1 MLAIARGKTGK
12 RIAAVCPYTQ
22 PHKNTS
28 DDMPLLPIKRT
39 PELLQAAYTVSR
51 FLLQERDLAN
61 MLQGICDRLVVDGLN
76 QSALLVLLDQDSGGV
91 ITADAGLGERFA
103 PIMARLREGQLPEC
117 GTQVLQAGE
126 GETVLCVG
134 CQCGACLDADG
145 QDGSQVLCAAI
156 RCSPSFYGFLALQLP
171 PAVEPTTL
179 ERQIITDLTESITLA
194 LRQLFAEV
202 AAKQREQELQRI
214 EERYELA
221 LHASQAGL
229 WDWNIKTGEMYTS
242 PDQWELLDYRDNN
255 GGDPAA
261 ARRFIHPDDRDNVL
275 TLLNEHLTGKT
286 DEYRIEYRVRE
297 EDGEWTWFLDRG
309 RVVERD
315 DNNMPVRMTGT
326 HQNISLQKKQDQA
339 VAVVQQ
345 QLHAAV
351 DYERNFLQTVIDSAG
366 DPVMVIDLDFNLLL
380 INQAAARLVQ
390 NNGDIASMG
399 GQKCYRLFCGADV
412 PCQDLRFPCPVAEV
426 KAQRRSLKLIHNP
439 YHGNGVNNVFELEV
453 SPLKDSQGEL
463 YGIIEVARD
472 ITDRLRIE
480 KELRD
485 SQSNLYRL
493 AHHDTLTGL
502 PNRLLFRDRLN
513 HAINKAGRN
522 RTCVAILFLDL
533 DRFKVINDTL
543 GHDIGDALL
552 IEVAVR
558 LQRQCRQSDT
568 VARLGGDE
576 FIFILEDIGSREDA
590 SVVAAKIMAA
600 LTVPVCIK
608 GNELN
613 ITTSIGIAFFPDDSK
628 EIEEVLKC
636 ADIALYAAKEVGRS
650 NCQFY
655 RDGIQQAG
663 QRPQLGD
670 QQFRLAIE
678 AGQLFLDYLPQYELS
693 SGNLVGVESLL
704 HWNHPKMG
712 LLQPDAFIT
721 AAQDCGMLAEVSA
734 WLMGEVCRFLRSW
747 RQEGGRWL
755 PVTVNIAFRQLLEP
769 GFLAMIE
776 RVTAQYQIPAAM
788 LVLEL
793 RERDVDDATAQGL
806 DSIEQIGSFGLGL
819 AVDDFGADRCSLSR
833 LQNLP
838 LRRLTMNRE
847 LLSGV
852 PTDQRAATLA
862 AALIGLGHS
871 LGLIVLADGVEQD
884 AQLTFLRLHGCDQAQ
899 GALLSPHL
907 SGEGVLSLLLAS
919 EKGD

>member
-1 MLAIARGKTGK
+1 MKKSRTGFVLASVRTGPLTIQMIPLTPMK
-12 RIAAVCPYTQ
+12 I
-22 PHKNTS
+22 TS
-28 DDMPLLPIKRT
+28 D
-39 PELLQAAYTVSR
+39 LLQAAYAVCR

-61 MLQGICDRLVVDGLN
+61 LLQGICDRLTVDGRN
-76 QSALLVLLDQDSGGV
+76 PSALLVLRDQDAGGV
-91 ITADAGLGERFA
+91 ITAETGLGDRFA
-103 PIMARLREGQLPEC
+103 LIMDRLREGQLPNC
-117 GTQVLQAGE
+117 GKLALQAGD
-126 GETVLCVG
+126 GETVLCER
-134 CQCGACLDADG
+134 CDCGVCIDSGGPEVSSAI
-145 QDGSQVLCAAI
+145 CAAI
-156 RCSPSFYGFLALQLP
+156 RCSPSLSGFFTIQLP
-171 PAVEPTTL
+171 PGAQATAL
-179 ERQIITDLTESITLA
+179 ERRIIADLAVSITQA
-194 LRQLFAEV
+194 LRQLFDDE
-202 AAKQREQELQRI
+202 AAKQREVELQLV

-242 PDQWELLDYRDNN
+242 PDQWELLDYRATS

-261 ARRFIHPDDRDNVL
+261 SRRFIHPDDRDNVL
-275 TLLNEHLTGKT
+275 ALLNEHLTGKT

-380 INQAAARLVQ
+380 INQSAARLVQ

-399 GQKCYRLFCGADV
+399 GQKCYRLFCGSDV

-426 KAQRRSLKLIHNP
+426 KAHHRSLKLIHNP

-513 HAINKAGRN
+513 QAINKAGRS
-522 RTCVAILFLDL
+522 RTGVAILFLDL

-576 FIFILEDIGSREDA
+576 FIFILEDVGNREDA
-590 SVVAAKIMAA
+590 TVVAAKIMTA
-600 LTVPVCIK
+600 LTVPVFIRGHK
-608 GNELN
+608 LN
-613 ITTSIGIAFFPDDSK
+613 ITTSIGIALFPEDSR
-628 EIEEVLKC
+628 EIEEVLKY
-636 ADIALYAAKEVGRS
+636 ADMALYAAKAVGRS
-650 NCQFY
+650 NFQFY
-655 RDGIQQAG
+655 RQGIPQTGQQ
-663 QRPQLGD
+663 PQFDD

-678 AGQLFLDYLPQYELS
+678 TGQLFLDYLPQYELS
-693 SGNLVGVESLL
+693 SGNIIGVESLL

-712 LLQPDAFIT
+712 ILQPDAFIP
-721 AAQDCGMLAEVSA
+721 AAHECGMLEEVNA
-734 WLMGEVCRFLRSW
+734 WLMREVCHFLRYW
-747 RQEGGRWL
+747 QQKVGRWL
-755 PVTVNIAFRQLLEP
+755 PVTVNIAIRQLLEP
-769 GFLAMIE
+769 GFFTMVE
-776 RVTAQYQIPAAM
+776 RVTVQYEIPAAM

-793 RERDVDDATAQGL
+793 RERDVNDATVQGL
-806 DSIEQIGSFGLGL
+806 ERIEQLGSFGLGL

-833 LQNLP
+833 LQHLP

-847 LLSGV
+847 LLSTV
-852 PTDQRAATLA
+852 PTDQRAATLITA
-862 AALIGLGHS
+862 IIGLGHS
-871 LGLIVLADGVEQD
+871 LGLLVLADGVEQD
-884 AQLTFLRLHGCDQAQ
+884 AQLAFLRLHGCDQAQ

-907 SGEGVLSLLLAS
+907 TGDEVLSLLLAS
-919 EKGD
+919 EKAD

>member
-1 MLAIARGKTGK
+1 
-12 RIAAVCPYTQ
+12 
-22 PHKNTS
+22 
-28 DDMPLLPIKRT
+28 MPLLPIKRT

-51 FLLQERDLAN
+51 FLLQERDLAD
-61 MLQGICDRLVVDGLN
+61 MLQGVCDRLVVDGLN

-91 ITADAGLGERFA
+91 ITADAGLGERFK
-103 PIMARLREGQLPEC
+103 PILAGLREGQLPVC

-126 GETVLCVG
+126 GETFLCDG
-134 CQCGACLDADG
+134 CPCGACFDADG
-145 QDGSQVLCAAI
+145 QQASLVLCAAI

-171 PAVEPTTL
+171 SAVEPTAL
-179 ERQIITDLTESITLA
+179 ERQIVADLAESITLA
-194 LRQLFAEV
+194 LRQLFAEE

-242 PDQWELLDYRDNN
+242 PDQWELLDYRANSGIDS
-255 GGDPAA
+255 GGG
-261 ARRFIHPDDRDNVL
+261 RRFIHPDDRDKVL
-275 TLLNEHLTGKT
+275 AVLNEHLAGTT

-309 RVVERD
+309 QVVERD
-315 DNNMPVRMTGT
+315 ENNMPVRMTGT

-380 INQAAARLVQ
+380 INQSAARLVQ
-390 NNGDIASMG
+390 KNRDIASMG

-412 PCQDLRFPCPVAEV
+412 PCQDLRFSCPVAEV
-426 KAQRRSLKLIHNP
+426 KAHRRSLKLIHNP

-502 PNRLLFRDRLN
+502 PNRLLFRDRLT
-513 HAINKAGRN
+513 HAINKAGRS
-522 RTCVAILFLDL
+522 RTGVAILFLDL

-576 FIFILEDIGSREDA
+576 FIFILEDVGSREDA

-600 LTVPVCIK
+600 LTEPVYIR

-613 ITTSIGIAFFPDDSK
+613 ITTSIGIALFPDDSR
-628 EIEEVLKC
+628 EIEEVLKY
-636 ADIALYAAKEVGRS
+636 ADMALYAAKAVGRS
-650 NCQFY
+650 NFQFY
-655 RDGIQQAG
+655 RQGIPQTGQQ
-663 QRPQLGD
+663 PQFDD

-678 AGQLFLDYLPQYELS
+678 TGQLFLDYLPQYDLS
-693 SGNLVGVESLL
+693 SGTIVGVESLL
-704 HWNHPKMG
+704 HWHHPTMG
-712 LLQPDAFIT
+712 LLQPDAFIA
-721 AAQDCGMLAEVSA
+721 AAQECGMLAEVSA
-734 WLMGEVCRFLRSW
+734 WQMGEVCHKLRSW
-747 RQEGGRWL
+747 QRQGGRWL
-755 PVTVNIAFRQLLEP
+755 PVTVNVAFRQLLEP
-769 GFLAMIE
+769 DFLTMVE
-776 RVTAQYQIPAAM
+776 RVTVQQEIPAAM

-793 RERDVDDATAQGL
+793 RERDVNEATVQGL
-806 DSIEQIGSFGLGL
+806 ESIEQLGRFGLGL
-819 AVDDFGADRCSLSR
+819 SVDDFGADRCSLSR
-833 LQNLP
+833 LQHLP

-847 LLSGV
+847 LLSNV

-862 AALIGLGHS
+862 TAIIGLGHT
-871 LGLIVLADGVEQD
+871 LGLLVLADGVEQD
-884 AQLTFLRLHGCDQAQ
+884 AQLAFLRLHGCDQAQ
-899 GALLSPHL
+899 GALLSPPR
-907 SGEGVLSLLLAS
+907 SGDEVPSLLLSS
-919 EKGD
+919 EKAN

>member
-1 MLAIARGKTGK
+1 M
-12 RIAAVCPYTQ
+12 
-22 PHKNTS
+22 
-28 DDMPLLPIKRT
+28 
-39 PELLQAAYTVSR
+39 VSR

-61 MLQGICDRLVVDGLN
+61 MLQGICDRLVVGGLN

-91 ITADAGLGERFA
+91 ITADAGSGERFK
-103 PIMARLREGQLPEC
+103 PIMARLREGQLSEC
-117 GTQVLQAGE
+117 GTQVLQAEE
-126 GETVLCVG
+126 GETFLCTE
-134 CQCGACLDADG
+134 CQCGACSDAEG
-145 QDGSQVLCAAI
+145 QSASRVLCAAI
-156 RCSPSFYGFLALQLP
+156 RCSPGFFGFLALQLP
-171 PAVEPTTL
+171 PGVEPTAL
-179 ERQIITDLTESITLA
+179 ECQIVADLAESVTLA
-194 LRQLFAEV
+194 LRQLFAEE
-202 AAKQREQELQRI
+202 AAKQREQELRRI

-255 GGDPAA
+255 GGDTAA

-315 DNNMPVRMTGT
+315 ENNMPVRMTGT

-380 INQAAARLVQ
+380 INQSAARLVQ
-390 NNGDIASMG
+390 GNGDIALMG

-426 KAQRRSLKLIHNP
+426 KAHHRSLKLIHNP

-513 HAINKAGRN
+513 QAISKAGRS
-522 RTCVAILFLDL
+522 RTGVAILFLDL

-576 FIFILEDIGSREDA
+576 FIFILEDVGNREDA

-600 LTVPVCIK
+600 LTVPVFIR
-608 GNELN
+608 GHELN
-613 ITTSIGIAFFPDDSK
+613 ITTSIGISLFPDDSR
-628 EIEEVLKC
+628 EIEEVLKF
-636 ADIALYAAKEVGRS
+636 ADMALYAAKAVGRS
-650 NCQFY
+650 NFQFY
-655 RDGIQQAG
+655 RQGIPQAVQQ
-663 QRPQLGD
+663 PQFDD
-670 QQFRLAIE
+670 QQFRVAIE
-678 AGQLFLDYLPQYELS
+678 TGQLFLDYLPQYELS
-693 SGNLVGVESLL
+693 SGNIVGIESFL
-704 HWNHPKMG
+704 HWNHPQMG
-712 LLQPDAFIT
+712 LLQPDAFIP
-721 AAQDCGMLAEVSA
+721 AAHECGVLAEVSA
-734 WLMGEVCRFLRSW
+734 WLMREVCRFLKSW
-747 RQEGGRWL
+747 QQQRGRWL

-769 GFLAMIE
+769 DFLTMVE
-776 RVTAQYQIPAAM
+776 QVTSQYEIPAAM
-788 LVLEL
+788 LVFEL
-793 RERDVDDATAQGL
+793 REREVNDATVQGL
-806 DSIEQIGSFGLGL
+806 ESIEKLGSVGLGL

-833 LQNLP
+833 LQHLP
-838 LRRLTMNRE
+838 LRRLTINRE
-847 LLSGV
+847 LLSNV
-852 PTDQRAATLA
+852 PTDQRAATLVA
-862 AALIGLGHS
+862 AIIGLGHS
-871 LGLIVLADGVEQD
+871 LGLLVLADGVEQD
-884 AQLTFLRLHGCDQAQ
+884 AQLAFLRLHGCDQVQ
-899 GALLSPHL
+899 GSLLSPHL
-907 SGEGVLSLLLAS
+907 TGDKVLSLPLAH
-919 EKGD
+919 EKVD

>member
-1 MLAIARGKTGK
+1 
-12 RIAAVCPYTQ
+12 
-22 PHKNTS
+22 
-28 DDMPLLPIKRT
+28 MPLLPLKRT

-76 QSALLVLLDQDSGGV
+76 QAALLVLLDQDSGGV
-91 ITADAGLGERFA
+91 ITADAGRGERFK
-103 PIMARLREGQLPEC
+103 PIMARLREGQLPDC
-117 GTQVLQAGE
+117 GTRILQAEE
-126 GETVLCVG
+126 GETILCTG
-134 CQCGACLDADG
+134 CQCGACFNAPGLDAAL
-145 QDGSQVLCAAI
+145 VLCAAI
-156 RCSPSFYGFLALQLP
+156 RCSPGFYGFLALQLP
-171 PAVEPTTL
+171 PTVKPTAL
-179 ERQIITDLTESITLA
+179 ERQIIADLAESVTLA
-194 LRQLFAEV
+194 LRQLFSEES
-202 AAKQREQELQRI
+202 AKQREQELRRI

-242 PDQWELLDYRDNN
+242 PGQWELLDYRANS
-255 GGDPAA
+255 GSDPADG
-261 ARRFIHPDDRDNVL
+261 RRFIHLDDRDKVL
-275 TLLNEHLTGKT
+275 AVLNEHLTGNT

-297 EDGEWTWFLDRG
+297 DDGEWTWFLDRG

-315 DNNMPVRMTGT
+315 ENSMPVRMTGT

-390 NNGDIASMG
+390 NNGGIASMS
-399 GQKCYRLFCGADV
+399 GQKCYRLFCGADA

-426 KAQRRSLKLIHNP
+426 QTHRRSLKLIHNP

-453 SPLKDSQGEL
+453 SPLRDSQGEL

-502 PNRLLFRDRLN
+502 PNRLLFRDRLSQ
-513 HAINKAGRN
+513 AINKAGRS
-522 RTCVAILFLDL
+522 RTGVAILFLDL

-576 FIFILEDIGSREDA
+576 FIFILEDVGSREDA

-600 LTVPVCIK
+600 LTVPVFIR

-613 ITTSIGIAFFPDDSK
+613 ITSSIGIALFPDDSR
-628 EIEEVLKC
+628 EIEQVLKF
-636 ADIALYAAKEVGRS
+636 ADMALYAAKAIGRS
-650 NCQFY
+650 TFQFY
-655 RDGIQQAG
+655 RQGIAQIGQQ
-663 QRPQLGD
+663 PQFDD
-670 QQFRLAIE
+670 QTFRLAI
-678 AGQLFLDYLPQYELS
+678 ATGQLFLDYLPQYALS
-693 SGNLVGVESLL
+693 SGTLVGVESLL
-704 HWNHPKMG
+704 HWHHPQMG
-712 LLQPDAFIT
+712 LLQPDAFIP
-721 AAQDCGMLAEVSA
+721 AAHECGMLAEVSA
-734 WLMGEVCRFLRSW
+734 WLMGEVCRLLRSW
-747 RQEGGRWL
+747 QQQGGRWL
-755 PVTVNIAFRQLLEP
+755 PVTVEVAFRQLMEP
-769 GFLAMIE
+769 DFLAMVE
-776 RVTAQYQIPAAM
+776 QVTAQYEIPAAM

-793 RERDVDDATAQGL
+793 RERDVNDATAQGL
-806 DSIEQIGSFGLGL
+806 HRIEQLGSFGLGL
-819 AVDDFGADRCSLSR
+819 AVDDFGADRCSLAR

-847 LLSGV
+847 LLSKV
-852 PTDQRAATLA
+852 PTDPKAATLA
-862 AALIGLGHS
+862 AAIVGLGHS
-871 LGLIVLADGVEQD
+871 LGLLVLADGVEQD
-884 AQLTFLRLHGCDQAQ
+884 AQLDFLRLHGCDQVQ
-899 GALLSPHL
+899 GSLLSQHL
-907 SGEGVLSLLLAS
+907 AGTEVLSLLLAL
-919 EKGD
+919 EKAD